1 MVVSFVRDLF
11 RDPQYVFNFQQE
23 LASNRK
29 HTKHLQ
35 KRKKRFQKVLETYPG
50 RSDNIRNQH
59 EITGDNAAFTQQMK
73 DLESAERKVNQD
85 LSTITAEINQL
96 TLPTNHIQ
104 SFLEFAEKYKD
115 KLEDVLE
122 DREATYELIH
132 LFLEE
137 IVVES
142 RSLRETDAIGGRKK
156 KRTNVT
162 IYPTSQGKIAP
173 KSSCG
178 TCKKEVRGQ
187 FV

>member
-1 MVVSFVRDLF
+1 
-11 RDPQYVFNFQQE
+11 
-23 LASNRK
+23 
-29 HTKHLQ
+29 
-35 KRKKRFQKVLETYPG
+35 
-50 RSDNIRNQH
+50 
-59 EITGDNAAFTQQMK
+59 MK